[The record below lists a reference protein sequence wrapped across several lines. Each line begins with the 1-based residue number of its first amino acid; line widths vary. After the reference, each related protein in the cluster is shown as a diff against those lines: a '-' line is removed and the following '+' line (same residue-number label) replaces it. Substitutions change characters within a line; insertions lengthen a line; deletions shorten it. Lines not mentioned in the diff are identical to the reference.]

1 MSFLIQHQQLALKS
15 ISAPIQLV
23 HYNPDCYSPDL
34 FSEEFNIQAPER
46 LKQWVI
52 KRQAQFLAGRIAAKN
67 ALSCFSITAEKISI
81 SEHREPIWP
90 KGIIGSISHSNH
102 ESIAVVQH
110 QTRVDI
116 GVGLDIQA
124 IFEKSEYT
132 KLLPVIL
139 SRSDLAVYNKMER
152 CFPKQYLATLIF
164 SAKESFF
171 KAVFSQVSQ
180 YFDFKDVSVQSID
193 LLSNHL
199 TLATKTSSIILPE
212 IMLVIHYDFL
222 ELNEHKRKVI
232 TYCENKNVKKVMK

>member
-1 MSFLIQHQQLALKS
+1 VSFLIQHQQVALKS

-23 HYNPDCYSPDL
+23 HYNPDCYSPHL

-46 LKQWVI
+46 LNQWVI

-67 ALSCFSITAEKISI
+67 ALSCIATTAEKITI
-81 SEHREPIWP
+81 GEHREPIWS
-90 KGIIGSISHSNH
+90 KGIIGSISHSNN
-102 ESIAVVQH
+102 ESIAVAQY

-124 IFEKSEYT
+124 IFEQSKYA

-139 SRSDLAVYNKMER
+139 SRSDQAVYNKMESH
-152 CFPKQYLATLIF
+152 FPKQYLATLIF

-171 KAVFSQVSQ
+171 KAVFSQVNQ
-180 YFDFKDVSVQSID
+180 YFDFNDVSIQSID

-199 TLATKTSSIILPE
+199 TLVTKTNSMILPE
-212 IMLVIHYDFL
+212 IMLVIHYEFL
-222 ELNEHKRKVI
+222 ELNEHKMKVI
-232 TYCENKNVKKVMK
+232 TYCVNKNVENRR